1 MMTLK
6 NSAVMLK
13 DEIGINLNDQ
23 MNPEEDVTAKM
34 NINNFLVLV
43 KPLPNLKCSTQVNMY
58 TVEEMLLPRSS

>member
-1 MMTLK
+1 MKRNLNARIMMMTLK
-6 NSAVMLK
+6 NSAVVLK

-43 KPLPNLKCSTQVNMY
+43 SRCPI
-58 TVEEMLLPRSS
+58 

>member
-1 MMTLK
+1 MKESYEEESERKDHDDDSEELT
-6 NSAVMLK
+6 VMLK

-43 KPLPNLKCSTQVNMY
+43 SRCPI
-58 TVEEMLLPRSS
+58 